1 MLLKSTGNVSAERVA
16 LKKWVQFHIR
26 KFILDTCA
34 DDLQLLEV
42 VGGGPF
48 QFRVRF
54 IKAFPQGAVD
64 ETVANH
70 VFAFLSARVVQQ
82 FGDVPVGDLLDA
94 MEVREVRPPTD
105 EEVAESWEIHSQSTE
120 EARRLFNLPTGDV
133 RGADDDLNPNTEDTD
148 GE

>member
-1 MLLKSTGNVSAERVA
+1 MKR
-16 LKKWVQFHIR
+16 WVQFHIR
-26 KFILDTCA
+26 KFILDTCQ

-70 VFAFLSARVVQQ
+70 VFAFLSARVVEQ
-82 FGDVPVGDLLDA
+82 FGDTPVSELLDSL
-94 MEVREVRPPTD
+94 EVQIREAPT
-105 EEVAESWEIHSQSTE
+105 EEQVMADFKIHSESSE
-120 EARRLFNLPTGDV
+120 EARRFFNLPTGDE
-133 RGADDDLNPNTEDTD
+133 RGVDDDLNPHTEDTD